1 MRLLEDI
8 HSNNNETHLPREHPQ
23 HDRLYKISP
32 ILSHLNEKFATVP
45 MEQRLSIDEQMCA
58 TKVAHFMKQYLPNK
72 PHKWGFKLYVIC
84 SVKGYAHKF
93 EIYTGQ
99 ETERF
104 QDEPDFGLVGNVVI
118 RLARG
123 VPRHINHIIYFV
135 NFYTSIPLVTHL
147 AKQGIYSLGTV
158 QSNRLVNCKLPE
170 KKSLLKKSVPRG
182 SYEEQMTSFEGVKD
196 NKPVTFLSS
205 YVGAEP
211 VSLVERFDKTNKTRI
226 KITCP
231 HVIKEYN
238 AHMGGVD
245 LLDSFIGRYCI
256 SMRSRKWYL
265 RIFYHLLDMTV
276 INSWLVYKDLK
287 GTEAASSV
295 LNLCQYR
302 LELAEVLANINN
314 ASELCNK
321 RGRPSTSNSV
331 EMTIQAKKSRGPVQ
345 HVPPKDI
352 RTDNVGHWP
361 DDSARSRCK
370 MPGCK
375 GYTQTKCE
383 KCGVTLC
390 LTKSRNCFKNFH
402 M

>member
-1 MRLLEDI
+1 M
-8 HSNNNETHLPREHPQ
+8 
-23 HDRLYKISP
+23 
-32 ILSHLNEKFATVP
+32 
-45 MEQRLSIDEQMCA
+45 
-58 TKVAHFMKQYLPNK
+58 
-72 PHKWGFKLYVIC
+72 
-84 SVKGYAHKF
+84 
-93 EIYTGQ
+93 
-99 ETERF
+99 
-104 QDEPDFGLVGNVVI
+104 
-118 RLARG
+118 
-123 VPRHINHIIYFV
+123 
-135 NFYTSIPLVTHL
+135 
-147 AKQGIYSLGTV
+147 
-158 QSNRLVNCKLPE
+158 
-170 KKSLLKKSVPRG
+170 KKSVPRG
-182 SYEEQMTSFEGVKD
+182 SYEEQMTSFEGVDLTAVSWKD

-211 VSLVERFDKTNKTRI
+211 VSLVERFDKVNKTRI

-231 HVIKEYN
+231 RVIKEYN

-245 LLDSFIGRYCI
+245 LLDSFI
-256 SMRSRKWYL
+256 
-265 RIFYHLLDMTV
+265 
-276 INSWLVYKDLK
+276 DLK
-287 GTEAASSV
+287 GTEGTSSV

-331 EMTIQAKKSRGPVQ
+331 EMSIQVKKSRGPVQ

-361 DDSARSRCK
+361 DDCTHSRCK

-375 GYTQTKCE
+375 GYTQSE

-390 LTKSRNCFKNFH
+390 LTKSRNCFKNCH